1 MNRPSNAAAA
11 LLCAL
16 AVAVGADEALAD
28 VAVPVQLQAQ
38 LAAKVSAFDRNFAAR
53 AEGTARVLVVE
64 KVGDDDSADVSA
76 HFARALSAIGTVAGS
91 SITVDIEPFTNAS
104 ALAEQCRSRR
114 VSMVYLST
122 RLDPELGAVAAALT
136 GVDVL
141 TIGASGAYV
150 ARGSVVGFDLEEGR
164 PRIVVNL
171 ARAKAQNVSFRAEL
185 LKLARVIMSDSAH

>member
-1 MNRPSNAAAA
+1 MMGAPNAAVG

-16 AVAVGADEALAD
+16 AVVVRADEALAD
-28 VAVPVQLQAQ
+28 VPVPVQLQAQ
-38 LAAKVSAFDRNFAAR
+38 LAAKVSAFDRNFSTR

-64 KVGDDDSADVSA
+64 KGGDDDSADIGA
-76 HFARALSAIGTVAGS
+76 HFARALSALGTVAGS
-91 SITVDIEPFTNAS
+91 NVQVEVEPFTNGPS
-104 ALAEQCRSRR
+104 LAEQCRSRR

-122 RLDPELGAVAAALT
+122 RLDSELGAVATALA

-150 ARGSVVGFDLEEGR
+150 ARGAVVGFDLEEGK

-185 LKLARVIMSDSAH
+185 LKLARVIMPDAAR